1 MLSSEKI
8 INIDI
13 RKDNRLNKDL
23 FIIENSYSNKNVNT
37 DEIFEKGYSSKEDP
51 SKSHRGIGLWEVRKI
66 IKKHKNLNLYTTKD
80 NLLFKQQLEIF
91 N

>member
-1 MLSSEKI
+1 M
-8 INIDI
+8 
-13 RKDNRLNKDL
+13 

-37 DEIFEKGYSSKEDP
+37 DEIFEKGYSSKEDHFKEDH
-51 SKSHRGIGLWEVRKI
+51 SKNYHGLGLWEVRKI
-66 IKKHKNLNLYTTKD
+66 IKKHKNLNLYTTKN